1 MSNIL
6 ETVVF
11 AEGENA
17 VAQTATGAEN
27 TASTAQAPEAVPEV
41 NPVMSTIMSVF
52 PLILIIVL
60 LYFMMI
66 RPQRKKEKETRAMI
80 NAMKVG
86 DKVVTIGGICGK
98 VAKIKDEFVFI
109 ETGNIGT
116 QDEKSI
122 IKMERDAVRTVE
134 TAKSN

>member
-1 MSNIL
+1 MTNIL

-11 AEGENA
+11 ADN
-17 VAQTATGAEN
+17 EN
-27 TASTAQAPEAVPEV
+27 TVQSQEGTSAGTAQGTDPMAQPV
-41 NPVMSTIMSVF
+41 NPVMNSIMTF
-52 PLILIIVL
+52 LPLVLIIVL

-98 VAKIKDEFVFI
+98 VVKIKDEFVFI

-116 QDEKSI
+116 QDEKSV
-122 IKMERDAVRTVE
+122 IKMERDAVKSVE
-134 TAKSN
+134 VSKN

>member
-1 MSNIL
+1 MIDIL

-11 AEGENA
+11 AEGENISSD
-17 VAQTATGAEN
+17 TATETG
-27 TASTAQAPEAVPEV
+27 TATADTESEPQA
-41 NPVMSTIMSVF
+41 NPVMSTVVSIL
-52 PLILIIVL
+52 PLALIIVL

-66 RPQRKKEKETRAMI
+66 RPQRKKEKETKNMI

-109 ETGNIGT
+109 ETGNIGA
-116 QDEKSI
+116 QEEKSV
-122 IKMERDAVRTVE
+122 IKMERDAIRTVE
-134 TAKSN
+134 ASNTN

>member
-1 MSNIL
+1 MNIL

-11 AEGENA
+11 AENEGA
-17 VAQTATGAEN
+17 VAQQDTTTTTTTGA
-27 TASTAQAPEAVPEV
+27 STEQTPQA
-41 NPVMSTIMSVF
+41 NPVMNTVVSIL
-52 PLILIIVL
+52 PLVLIIVL

-66 RPQRKKEKETRAMI
+66 RPQRKKEKETREMI

-98 VAKIKDEFVFI
+98 VAKIKDEYVFI

-116 QDEKSI
+116 PNEKSV
-122 IKMERDAVRTVE
+122 IKMERDAVKTVE
-134 TAKSN
+134 SNKN

>member
-1 MSNIL
+1 MNIL

-11 AEGENA
+11 AENEGT
-17 VAQTATGAEN
+17 VAQQDTTTTTTTGAATEQ
-27 TASTAQAPEAVPEV
+27 TPQA
-41 NPVMSTIMSVF
+41 NPVMSTVVSIL
-52 PLILIIVL
+52 PLVLIIVL

-66 RPQRKKEKETRAMI
+66 RPQRKKEKETREMI

-98 VAKIKDEFVFI
+98 VAKIKDEYVFI

-116 QDEKSI
+116 PNEKSV
-122 IKMERDAVRTVE
+122 IKMERDAVKTVE
-134 TAKSN
+134 SNKN

>member
-1 MSNIL
+1 MTNIL

-17 VAQTATGAEN
+17 AAQTQATG
-27 TASTAQAPEAVPEV
+27 THTGQQVPQEV
-41 NPVMSTIMSVF
+41 NPVMNMIVTVL
-52 PLILIIVL
+52 PLVLIIVL

-66 RPQRKKEKETRAMI
+66 RPQRKREKETKAMI

-122 IKMERDAVRTVE
+122 IKMERDAVKAVE
-134 TAKSN
+134 SSKN

>member
-1 MSNIL
+1 MTNIL

-11 AEGENA
+11 ADGEDA
-17 VAQTATGAEN
+17 VQAQGATGTSAAEGVDP
-27 TASTAQAPEAVPEV
+27 TAQPV
-41 NPVMSTIMSVF
+41 NPVMNTIVTILPMV
-52 PLILIIVL
+52 LIIVL

-98 VAKIKDEFVFI
+98 VVKIKDEFVFI

-116 QDEKSI
+116 QDEKSV
-122 IKMERDAVRTVE
+122 IKMERDAVKTVE
-134 TAKSN
+134 VSKK